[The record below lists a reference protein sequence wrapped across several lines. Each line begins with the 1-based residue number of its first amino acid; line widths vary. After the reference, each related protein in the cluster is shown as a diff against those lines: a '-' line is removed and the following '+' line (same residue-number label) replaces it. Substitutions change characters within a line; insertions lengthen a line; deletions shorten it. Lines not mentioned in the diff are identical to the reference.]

1 MLEDVILN
9 QIYTP
14 WCYLNYVFFS
24 ESFAT
29 KFLNVGLSL
38 EVEISHRFCHIINIF
53 YPQKMEE
60 VHVNQAG
67 GITNI
72 PLLIGPTKDHQAPN
86 HLRNIWVSQ
95 VREISHFFCL
105 SLSVRLKSEGS
116 HTYYY
121 IS

>member
-1 MLEDVILN
+1 MLEDVIFKSNL
-9 QIYTP
+9 YTLVLFEL
-14 WCYLNYVFFS
+14 CFFFS

-72 PLLIGPTKDHQAPN
+72 PLLTGPTKDHQAPN

-95 VREISHFFCL
+95 VREISQFFLFKFVC
-105 SLSVRLKSEGS
+105 
-116 HTYYY
+116 
-121 IS
+121 